1 MKKKAELLY
10 LTRQSL
16 GSIEERFKEETDS
29 LYKHEAE
36 LKAELL
42 EDLKTVGLK
51 SIKVAS
57 GDSFFISNR
66 PGVEVKNEIAFNAWA
81 IKEKLVK
88 PDTERIK
95 AFLKGL
101 VDRKVKLPPCVE
113 FTNRDSISIRKAAKE

>member
-1 MKKKAELLY
+1 MQCRSFAEIRLLLSFDQIY
-10 LTRQSL
+10 YECRVGRGHQ
-16 GSIEERFKEETDS
+16 
-29 LYKHEAE
+29 
-36 LKAELL
+36 ELL